1 MGTRPDHRTK
11 SPAQLSPQ
19 RRVRRRAP
27 AGAASFR
34 YGYREVKKKLP
45 NGRIEWKRVPL
56 TLEDVLHPQFGDVHV
71 LSDAHADDCTYL
83 RIVFKDRYAG
93 DLSVV
98 VLSDCGIFW
107 DIPRLRHHSPDLAVI
122 FGVKQRKDW
131 KTFHVKTE
139 KVRPVLIIEVTSPNT
154 RVNDLK
160 TKVRQYAR
168 AQVPHYVI
176 ADARESGGKRRL
188 TLIVYRLEGKV
199 YRRLALDE
207 QGRADLEPVGLKLGI
222 KADPETGGDRLVL
235 IDPATGEEIGDYTA
249 VSQGRAEAET
259 QGRLTEAR
267 EAVLRLGRKKLGQ
280 PDERIQQVIDSM
292 NDLDRLNGL
301 LERILDVSRWE
312 ELLPPA

>member
-1 MGTRPDHRTK
+1 
-11 SPAQLSPQ
+11 
-19 RRVRRRAP
+19 VRRRTP

-45 NGRIEWKRVPL
+45 NGRIAWERVPL
-56 TLEDVLHPQFGDVHV
+56 TLEDVLHPEFGDVHV
-71 LSDAHADDCTYL
+71 LSDPHADDRMYL
-83 RIVFKDRYAG
+83 RIVLKDRYAG
-93 DLSVV
+93 DPSVV

-122 FGVKQRKDW
+122 FGVKRRKDW

-139 KVRPVLIIEVTSPNT
+139 KVRPALIIEVTSPNT
-154 RVNDLK
+154 RVNDVK
-160 TKVRQYAR
+160 TKVKQYAR

-188 TLIVYRLEGKV
+188 TLIAYRLEGKV
-199 YRRLALDE
+199 YRRVALDE

-222 KADPETGGDRLVL
+222 RVDPETGGDRLVL
-235 IDPATGEEIGDYTA
+235 IDPATGAEIGVYTA
-249 VSQGRAEAET
+249 VSRDRAGAET
-259 QGRLTEAR
+259 RGRVAEAR

-280 PDERIQQVIDSM
+280 PDERIAQEIASM

-301 LERILDVSRWE
+301 LERILDVTHWD